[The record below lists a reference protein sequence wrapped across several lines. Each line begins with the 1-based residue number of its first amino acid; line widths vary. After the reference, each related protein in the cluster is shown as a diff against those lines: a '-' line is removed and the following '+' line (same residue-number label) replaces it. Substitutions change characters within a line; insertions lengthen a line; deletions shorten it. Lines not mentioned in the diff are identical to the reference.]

1 MSMNKTEQQAFDNA
15 LLMAKTAETER
26 DEANNRANKLQ
37 GKIDAKEV
45 TLPFEVIAERI
56 DKTNKFL
63 LAIPSLNFSA
73 QLLLRRDNNTLIASK
88 EYVHSEEETN
98 SNVAI
103 RELFERKARYDVKA
117 TQKPVASEGDVPSAS

>member
-15 LLMAKTAETER
+15 LLMAKTAGTER
-26 DEANNRANKLQ
+26 DEANNRANELQ
-37 GKIDAKEV
+37 GKLDAKEV

-56 DKTNKFL
+56 DKTNKFI

-73 QLLLRRDNNTLIASK
+73 QLLLRRDNNTLIAAK

>member
-1 MSMNKTEQQAFDNA
+1 MSKTNKV
-15 LLMAKTAETER
+15 LAEELAVMTHKV
-26 DEANNRANKLQ
+26 NVLQ
-37 GKIDAKEV
+37 GKLDAKEV

-73 QLLLRRDNNTLIASK
+73 QLLLRKDNNTLIAAK

-98 SNVAI
+98 SNKAV
-103 RELFERKARYDVKA
+103 RELFDRKARYDSLA
-117 TQKPVASEGDVPSAS
+117 TNKPVASQGDVPSVS

>member
-1 MSMNKTEQQAFDNA
+1 MNKTEQQAFDNA

>member
-1 MSMNKTEQQAFDNA
+1 MASKTKEELREEIAVI
-15 LLMAKTAETER
+15 TADR
-26 DEANNRANKLQ
+26 DKLQ
-37 GKIDAKEV
+37 GKLDAKEV

-117 TQKPVASEGDVPSAS
+117 TQKPVASEDDVPSAS